1 MMLPLA
7 TKEASFGTLKYT
19 IKFCKEG
26 RNFMEQF
33 GKSVCTQQPTT
44 AEGNQKKPNYYKIG
58 GATYLVTSH
67 YKATGAV
74 TALDK
79 VARLIDKDTQTA

>member
-1 MMLPLA
+1 
-7 TKEASFGTLKYT
+7 
-19 IKFCKEG
+19 
-26 RNFMEQF
+26 MEQF

-44 AEGNQKKPNYYKIG
+44 AEGIETKQKYIIG
-58 GATYLVTSH
+58 GATYLVSSH
-67 YKATGAV
+67 YKECGAV

>member
-1 MMLPLA
+1 
-7 TKEASFGTLKYT
+7 
-19 IKFCKEG
+19 
-26 RNFMEQF
+26 MEQF

-44 AEGNQKKPNYYKIG
+44 AEGIEAKQKYVIG
-58 GATYLVTSH
+58 GATYLVSSY
-67 YKATGAV
+67 YKESGAV

>member
-1 MMLPLA
+1 
-7 TKEASFGTLKYT
+7 
-19 IKFCKEG
+19 
-26 RNFMEQF
+26 MEQF

-44 AEGNQKKPNYYKIG
+44 AEGNQKKPNYYNIG

-67 YKATGAV
+67 YKDSGVV

-79 VARLIDKDTQTA
+79 VARLIDKDTETA